1 MLANLLNGAGIE
13 SSGSGGDGSAPM
25 SGGWRRRHLKVCRV
39 GSRRCYNDNCV
50 RTSSRRYRTTARG
63 RKCRI
68 GSRKCRD
75 NRCHKR
81 RVRYSRRIQSIRT
94 PSPAYNLHP

>member
-1 MLANLLNGAGIE
+1 MLANLLNGNDPAAAAAAAA
-13 SSGSGGDGSAPM
+13 APKM
-25 SGGWRRRHLKVCRV
+25 QLSGGWRRRHLKVCRV

-50 RTSSRRYRTTARG
+50 HASSRRYRTTASG

-68 GSRKCRD
+68 GSHKCRD

-81 RVRYSRRIQSIRT
+81 KMHYSRRLRS
-94 PSPAYNLHP
+94 

>member
-1 MLANLLNGAGIE
+1 MLANLLYGAGI
-13 SSGSGGDGSAPM
+13 GSTTGGDPM

-50 RTSSRRYRTTARG
+50 RTSSRRYRTTTG
-63 RKCRI
+63 RKCRV
-68 GSRKCRD
+68 GSHRCRD

-81 RVRYSRRIQSIRT
+81 KMHYSRRLRS
-94 PSPAYNLHP
+94 